1 MKTTFWGLNVIKR
14 PEKVSVAKRGM
25 EKMFDIMLPN
35 HAGQLPILKM
45 NMGGMGSKMIQA
57 VMKQKNVDPLPV
69 MIAQAQKMG
78 VKMVACTM
86 SMDIMGI
93 KEEEIIEGVDFGGS
107 LFFWHSV
114 GFAGNKRSCRL
125 IVKRMIPNS
134 RRKTRVLTERKTK
147 NAEQPTN
154 HQGVG

>member
-1 MKTTFWGLNVIKR
+1 
-14 PEKVSVAKRGM
+14 M
-25 EKMFDIMLPN
+25 EKMFDIMLPK
-35 HAGQLPILKM
+35 HAGQLPISKM

-93 KEEEIIEGVDFGGS
+93 KEEEIIEGVDFGGVAAYIGDTMDANLN
-107 LFFWHSV
+107 LF
-114 GFAGNKRSCRL
+114 
-125 IVKRMIPNS
+125 I
-134 RRKTRVLTERKTK
+134 
-147 NAEQPTN
+147 
-154 HQGVG
+154 

>member
-1 MKTTFWGLNVIKR
+1 AAAYGKPVTMFFTFWGLNVIKR

-25 EKMFDIMLPN
+25 EKMFDIMLPH
-35 HAGQLPILKM
+35 HAGQLPISKM

-93 KEEEIIEGVDFGGS
+93 KEEEIIEGVDFGGVAAYIGDTMDANLN
-107 LFFWHSV
+107 LF
-114 GFAGNKRSCRL
+114 
-125 IVKRMIPNS
+125 I
-134 RRKTRVLTERKTK
+134 
-147 NAEQPTN
+147 
-154 HQGVG
+154 

>member
-1 MKTTFWGLNVIKR
+1 MIWTKALASFIIANGAAAYGKKVTMFFTFWGLERHQTSGKSQR
-14 PEKVSVAKRGM
+14 SQDAAWKKCSTSCCRT
-25 EKMFDIMLPN
+25 
-35 HAGQLPILKM
+35 HAGQLPISKM

-93 KEEEIIEGVDFGGS
+93 KEEEIIEGVDFGG
-107 LFFWHSV
+107 V
-114 GFAGNKRSCRL
+114 
-125 IVKRMIPNS
+125 
-134 RRKTRVLTERKTK
+134 
-147 NAEQPTN
+147 
-154 HQGVG
+154 

>member
-25 EKMFDIMLPN
+25 
-35 HAGQLPILKM
+35 
-45 NMGGMGSKMIQA
+45 GSKMIQA
-57 VMKQKNVDPLPV
+57 VMKQKNVDSIPV

-93 KEEEIIEGVDFGGS
+93 KEEEIIEGVDFGGVATYIGDTMDANLN
-107 LFFWHSV
+107 LF
-114 GFAGNKRSCRL
+114 
-125 IVKRMIPNS
+125 I
-134 RRKTRVLTERKTK
+134 
-147 NAEQPTN
+147 
-154 HQGVG
+154 

>member
-1 MKTTFWGLNVIKR
+1 MVVFSGNLDKALASMIIASGAAAMGKKVTIFFTFWGLNILK
-14 PEKVSVAKRGM
+14 KQKIQKRGLA
-25 EKMFDIMLPN
+25 KLFDLMLPSSAN
-35 HAGQLPILKM
+35 KLPLSNM

-93 KEEEIIEGVDFGGS
+93 KEEEIIEGVDFGGVATYIGDTMDANLN
-107 LFFWHSV
+107 LF
-114 GFAGNKRSCRL
+114 
-125 IVKRMIPNS
+125 I
-134 RRKTRVLTERKTK
+134 
-147 NAEQPTN
+147 
-154 HQGVG
+154 

>member
-14 PEKVSVAKRGM
+14 PKKVNVAKRGM
-25 EKMFDIMLPN
+25 ERMFDIMLPN
-35 HAGQLPILKM
+35 HAGQLPISKM
-45 NMGGMGSKMIQA
+45 NMSGVGSKMIQA

-93 KEEEIIEGVDFGGS
+93 KEEEIIEGVDFGGVAAYIGDTMDANLN
-107 LFFWHSV
+107 LF
-114 GFAGNKRSCRL
+114 
-125 IVKRMIPNS
+125 I
-134 RRKTRVLTERKTK
+134 
-147 NAEQPTN
+147 
-154 HQGVG
+154 